1 MTKNIFLGFVGV
13 IALVALGVAVSNS
26 SNTVLQTAGSVPGFD
41 QTEPR
46 NSIGGVDFYT
56 ISIPMAATSSA
67 VCSVAN
73 PFGSAATLV
82 SFTAN
87 VVTNGLASTQTLDLS
102 TSSAPYASSSP
113 AYVKAASVGTGAF
126 SLVWNPFATSTSR
139 FIGADSQTGA
149 NGNVIGASEY
159 VTLRIA
165 TGSPSAHAS
174 YYTGTCKYRFQRL

>member
-1 MTKNIFLGFVGV
+1 MTKTNVFLGVVALLAVAALFVGLSKPSQV
-13 IALVALGVAVSNS
+13 TSVLGAN
-26 SNTVLQTAGSVPGFD
+26 PGPD
-41 QTEPR
+41 QTEPG
-46 NSIGGVDFYT
+46 NSIGGVQFYT

-67 VCSVAN
+67 VCSVVN

-87 VVTNGLASTQTLDLS
+87 VVTNGLGVAQTLDLS

-113 AYVKAASVGTGAF
+113 AYIKTASVGTGAF

-139 FIGADSQTGA
+139 FIGADPQTGA
-149 NGNVIGASEY
+149 SGNVIGASEY

-165 TGSPSAHAS
+165 TGSPSTHAS
-174 YYTGTCKYRFQRL
+174 YYTGTCKYRFQKL